1 MCGKSFCFIKRK
13 FLSCFSLSFL
23 YSFLTNVILN
33 ATKQKQIQLRGYCK
47 KLEAELKA
55 IGARVEERPISIFGA
70 ESRRD
75 AERVLARTF
84 AWFTEEVGE
93 LSRALFRGDH
103 DERMHE
109 FADVLAWLTTLA
121 SMHGVELSQA
131 AAKKYASGCPRCH
144 KVPCRCDEATRSP
157 APGPTA
163 GPAAGAGP
171 GATAPQ
177 R

>member
-1 MCGKSFCFIKRK
+1 MTIDEFQRLI
-13 FLSCFSLSFL
+13 
-23 YSFLTNVILN
+23 
-33 ATKQKQIQLRGYCK
+33 
-47 KLEAELKA
+47 E
-55 IGARVEERPISIFGA
+55 SIYG
-70 ESRRD
+70 EKD
-75 AERVLARTF
+75 LARGTAGTF
-84 AWFTEEVGE
+84 MWFAEEVGE
-93 LSRALFRGDH
+93 LARALKKGDR
-103 DERMHE
+103 EELEGE